1 MTRNY
6 PNYPRRPGG
15 HRRSGIRRGGS
26 PAKALTVLLVV
37 VLVAAVVYF
46 SANGTLGKGL
56 LNKIIPSQTPQNQ
69 SDPTLA
75 GGQTPDPTTT
85 ETPTPTSDPA
95 SGRTTTSIRVDAM
108 NFYGVQ
114 VGVYSDEANAK
125 VQQATFEKQGIMAY
139 PWQDGDQFRL
149 LSGVYTDEAMANA
162 AQTALKNAGT
172 NCLVTP
178 LTVTGLNLKVQ
189 ADQAQTEAM
198 QTAIAVWR
206 EHITLLMGCNQD
218 DASGAADIKSQAAA
232 AQEAVTNARN
242 GLIAAVG
249 TSQDVVLSGLQ
260 AGLET
265 FAEHTQKLATGNYT
279 TDMAF
284 FAEFKYNLFD
294 IVYQY
299 QAYIKT
305 LTQVGLDSAATP
317 SPEATTQPT

>member
-15 HRRSGIRRGGS
+15 HRRGGMRRGGS
-26 PAKALTVLLVV
+26 PAKAMTVLLVV

-46 SANGTLGKGL
+46 SANGTLCKGL

-114 VGVYSDEANAK
+114 A
-125 VQQATFEKQGIMAY
+125 
-139 PWQDGDQFRL
+139 
-149 LSGVYTDEAMANA
+149 GVYTDEAMANA

-218 DASGAADIKSQAAA
+218 NASGAADIKSQAAA

-249 TSQDVVLSGLQ
+249 TSQDVVLSGLE

-305 LTQVGLDSAATP
+305 LTQVGLDSAASP